1 MASPTDQLGIYVDIG
16 KNDVPRLNFTLG
28 GHTTNVDIDVAG
40 AANLGS
46 SLLMASFL
54 SSIGKGVPDGTMVT
68 PGQLPVQSVEGSVD
82 PATNLPTL
90 KVGLIGGAE
99 LTLVFSADLA
109 ALGAASLTHQTL
121 QVVKDQD
128 QAAKTKLVN

>member
-16 KNDVPRLNFTLG
+16 KNVVPRLNFTLG

-40 AANLGS
+40 AADLGS

-54 SSIGKGVPDGTMVT
+54 SSIGKGVPDGTLVS
-68 PGQLPVQSVEGSVD
+68 PGPLPVQSVAGSVD
-82 PATNLPTL
+82 PATSLPTL
-90 KVGLIGGAE
+90 KLGLVGGAE

-109 ALGAASLTHQTL
+109 AVGAANLTHQTV
-121 QVVKDQD
+121 QVVKAQEEADK
-128 QAAKTKLVN
+128 AKPAN

>member
-1 MASPTDQLGIYVDIG
+1 MASSNDQLGIYVDIG
-16 KNDVPRLNFTLG
+16 KNVVPRLNFTLG

-54 SSIGKGVPDGTMVT
+54 SSIGKGVPDGTLVS
-68 PGQLPVQSVEGSVD
+68 PGQLPVESVEGSVD
-82 PATNLPTL
+82 PVTNLPTL

-121 QVVKDQD
+121 QVVKEQE
-128 QAAKTKLVN
+128 AAKTAGSVN

>member
-16 KNDVPRLNFTLG
+16 KNVVPRLNFTLG
-28 GHTTNVDIDVAG
+28 DHTTNVDIDVAG

-46 SLLMASFL
+46 SLLMASVL
-54 SSIGKGVPDGTMVT
+54 GSIGRTIPDGTMISSG
-68 PGQLPVQSVEGSVD
+68 PLPVQSVEGSVD

-90 KVGLIGGAE
+90 KIGLVGGAE
-99 LTLVFSADLA
+99 LNLVFSADLA
-109 ALGAASLTHQTL
+109 ALGAASLTRQTL

-128 QAAKTKLVN
+128 EADQTKSVN